1 MKWNRKSKSSQPI
14 LRIFIHSPQTND
26 TAEQLNEDSVNCNP
40 MSLGIHLSPETNDI
54 ISATWPKMKRSEARS
69 GIVDVARIVRP
80 QTATLERPRILDVT
94 LLGKID
100 MTLMRKGLLSI
111 SSLCMAPLDNV
122 QISTDAKRNFNSKNE
137 SFQRGK
143 IRKCN
148 TPRTSVD
155 DKDRINK
162 GKAQYRKKGHK
173 MDARWDDE
181 EKSLSES
188 STSVRKVSKAV
199 PVSRSPSRRT
209 RDKGVSPVNSV
220 SSTANSPIRTIVKPP
235 EKTKR
240 LSPVICTNSNS
251 SSPSRGPVKPA
262 PREKRVSPVSSINN
276 TFNSPSRAAVVKNV
290 AREKRVSPV
299 GNTNSVSNNDG
310 GDADEKQ
317 SRRTCRRPVVVKR
330 DGKIVDE
337 VFGGPK
343 LSDEVPEPCRT
354 CGRPEQ
360 PERFHSHPPPSS
372 HQQRRQQDN
381 NNNDDVTKPVVTKSS
396 VRKPVPI
403 KYRSGKSNRRK
414 LEVAKT
420 ETETSVAGKVPS
432 PDPLRRKTSVEVD
445 TKTVEMQR
453 VDRKSPRSGGGGVF
467 LVLDD
472 RGSDRPIVRSGP
484 RTVLCYLCGREFG
497 TASYPLHEPHC
508 LQVSNKEYLWS
519 SFNLFG
525 LIYSHPGVVGLV
537 PKFHLFVVYLTTLS
551 VFHVIER

>member
-1 MKWNRKSKSSQPI
+1 MKWNKKSKPSHPI
-14 LRIFIHSPQTND
+14 LRIFIHSPRAND
-26 TAEQLNEDSVNCNP
+26 TAEQLNEESVNCSQ
-40 MSLGIHLSPETNDI
+40 MSLGIHLSPKTIDI
-54 ISATWPKMKRSEARS
+54 SSATWPKMKRSEASS
-69 GIVDVARIVRP
+69 GNIDVARIVRP

-111 SSLCMAPLDNV
+111 SSLCIAPLDNV
-122 QISTDAKRNFNSKNE
+122 QISTDPKRSFNSNSE
-137 SFQRGK
+137 NFRRGK

-162 GKAQYRKKGHK
+162 GKTQYRKKGHK
-173 MDARWDDE
+173 TFASWDDE
-181 EKSLSES
+181 DKSLSES
-188 STSVRKVSKAV
+188 SSSVRKVSKAV
-199 PVSRSPSRRT
+199 LVNRSPSRGT

-220 SSTANSPIRTIVKPP
+220 SSIANSPIRTVVRAP

-240 LSPVICTNSNS
+240 LSPVICTSSNS
-251 SSPSRGPVKPA
+251 SSPSRGPAKPA

-276 TFNSPSRAAVVKNV
+276 TISSPSRASVVKNV

-299 GNTNSVSNNDG
+299 GNTNSVISNVG
-310 GDADEKQ
+310 GDAAEKP
-317 SRRTCRRPVVVKR
+317 SRRTCRRPVVVKK
-330 DGKIVDE
+330 DVKIVDE

-360 PERFHSHPPPSS
+360 PERFHSHPPASS
-372 HQQRRQQDN
+372 HQRRRQQDS
-381 NNNDDVTKPVVTKSS
+381 NNNDDVTRPAVSKSS

-420 ETETSVAGKVPS
+420 EPETPVTSKVPS
-432 PDPLRRKTSVEVD
+432 PDPPRKKTSVEVD
-445 TKTVEMQR
+445 TKAVEMQR

-472 RGSDRPIVRSGP
+472 RGSDRPIARSGP

-508 LQVSNKEYLWS
+508 LQVSNKECLWS
-519 SFNLFG
+519 SF
-525 LIYSHPGVVGLV
+525 ICSHPGVVGRVAKLHFIIV
-537 PKFHLFVVYLTTLS
+537 IYCNW
-551 VFHVIER
+551 VFM

>member
-1 MKWNRKSKSSQPI
+1 MKWNKKYKSSHPI
-14 LRIFIHSPQTND
+14 LRIFFHSPRANN
-26 TAEQLNEDSVNCNP
+26 TAELLNEDSVNCNQ
-40 MSLGIHLSPETNDI
+40 MSLGIHLSPKTIDI
-54 ISATWPKMKRSEARS
+54 SSATWPKMKRSEASS
-69 GIVDVARIVRP
+69 GNIDVARIVRP

-122 QISTDAKRNFNSKNE
+122 QISTDAKRNFNSNSE
-137 SFQRGK
+137 NFQRGK

-148 TPRTSVD
+148 TPRISVD

-173 MDARWDDE
+173 MAASWDDE
-181 EKSLSES
+181 DKSLSES

-199 PVSRSPSRRT
+199 LVSRSPSRGT
-209 RDKGVSPVNSV
+209 RHKGVSPVNSV
-220 SSTANSPIRTIVKPP
+220 SSNANSPLRNVVKAP

-240 LSPVICTNSNS
+240 LSPVICTSSNS

-262 PREKRVSPVSSINN
+262 PREKHVAPVSSINN
-276 TFNSPSRAAVVKNV
+276 TVTTSPSRASVVKNV
-290 AREKRVSPV
+290 AREKRVPPV
-299 GNTNSVSNNDG
+299 GDTNSVSSNVG
-310 GDADEKQ
+310 GDAAEKP
-317 SRRTCRRPVVVKR
+317 SRRTCRRPVVVKK

-360 PERFHSHPPPSS
+360 PERFHSHPPASS
-372 HQQRRQQDN
+372 HQQRRQQDS
-381 NNNDDVTKPVVTKSS
+381 NNNDDVTRPAVTKSS

-414 LEVAKT
+414 LEVVKT
-420 ETETSVAGKVPS
+420 ETETPVTSKVPS
-432 PDPLRRKTSVEVD
+432 PDPLRRKASVEVD

-453 VDRKSPRSGGGGVF
+453 MDRKSPRSAGGGVF

-472 RGSDRPIVRSGP
+472 RGSDRPIARSGP

-508 LQVSNKEYLWS
+508 LQVSSKEYL
-519 SFNLFG
+519 
-525 LIYSHPGVVGLV
+525 
-537 PKFHLFVVYLTTLS
+537 
-551 VFHVIER
+551 

>member
-1 MKWNRKSKSSQPI
+1 VLKYLSRMKWNKKSKSSHPI
-14 LRIFIHSPQTND
+14 LRIFIHSPRANN
-26 TAEQLNEDSVNCNP
+26 TAEQLNEDSVNSNQ
-40 MSLGIHLSPETNDI
+40 MSLGIHLSPKTTDI
-54 ISATWPKMKRSEARS
+54 SSATWPKMKRSEASS
-69 GIVDVARIVRP
+69 GNIDVARIVRP

-122 QISTDAKRNFNSKNE
+122 QISTDTKRNFNSNSE
-137 SFQRGK
+137 NFQRGK
-143 IRKCN
+143 IRKCY
-148 TPRTSVD
+148 TPRMSVD
-155 DKDRINK
+155 GTDRINK
-162 GKAQYRKKGHK
+162 GKGQYRKKGHK
-173 MDARWDDE
+173 TFASWDDE
-181 EKSLSES
+181 DKSLSES
-188 STSVRKVSKAV
+188 SSSVRKVSKAV
-199 PVSRSPSRRT
+199 LVSRSPSRGT

-220 SSTANSPIRTIVKPP
+220 SSIANSPIRTVVKAP

-240 LSPVICTNSNS
+240 LSPVICTSSNS

-276 TFNSPSRAAVVKNV
+276 TNNSPSRASVVKKV

-299 GNTNSVSNNDG
+299 GDNNSVSSNVG
-310 GDADEKQ
+310 GDTVEKP
-317 SRRTCRRPVVVKR
+317 SRRTCRRPVVVKK

-360 PERFHSHPPPSS
+360 PERFHSHPPASS
-372 HQQRRQQDN
+372 HQQRKQQDN
-381 NNNDDVTKPVVTKSS
+381 NNNDDATRPAVTKSS

-414 LEVAKT
+414 LEAAKT
-420 ETETSVAGKVPS
+420 ETETTVTSKVPS
-432 PDPLRRKTSVEVD
+432 PDPHRRKTSVEVD

-472 RGSDRPIVRSGP
+472 RGGERPIARSGP

-508 LQVSNKEYLWS
+508 LQVSNNIYGQA
-519 SFNLFG
+519 SFA
-525 LIYSHPGVVGLV
+525 IIRASW
-537 PKFHLFVVYLTTLS
+537 
-551 VFHVIER
+551 IE